1 MNEKI
6 LIINVH
12 SSRNLGDAALL
23 NVALQQLYDSFS
35 ASKITICMDDPES
48 HHGNEKVID
57 SIVAW
62 THPKNKDGTVSW
74 NYWHLIELLPTSI
87 IPLVSQQWLGT
98 AIFAFTPK
106 NLRPIVDAYISAD
119 IVVSGPGGFLYSSGR
134 GISLLVT
141 VYSIFMAVFARKPV
155 YIFPQSIGPLKQPCQ
170 KPIIH
175 WLLNRVRIVMVREPL
190 SYKLVLTLGVDQSKI
205 HLLPDMAFAI
215 PKADKT
221 VGAEWLG
228 EKGIALQNKEPL
240 LGMTIINWGKQHKGF
255 ELQGEYETAC
265 AAAVEWFVKSTGGKV
280 ILFPQVFG
288 PYLSQDDRI
297 PARRVANQ
305 FPELAKSIIVVEQ
318 PLALELLK
326 SIYSWMDIFIGTR
339 MHSNIFS
346 LCEGVPVIMIGYLP
360 KTRGLAEMLG
370 IEEWYLDI
378 NQVSG
383 NALSERLQQLWTR
396 KNFWT
401 EDRNMAIQKTI
412 LDALKAGGI
421 VKEDYERW
429 IQEN

>member
-1 MNEKI
+1 
-6 LIINVH
+6 
-12 SSRNLGDAALL
+12 
-23 NVALQQLYDSFS
+23 
-35 ASKITICMDDPES
+35 
-48 HHGNEKVID
+48 
-57 SIVAW
+57 
-62 THPKNKDGTVSW
+62 
-74 NYWHLIELLPTSI
+74 
-87 IPLVSQQWLGT
+87 
-98 AIFAFTPK
+98 
-106 NLRPIVDAYISAD
+106 
-119 IVVSGPGGFLYSSGR
+119 
-134 GISLLVT
+134 
-141 VYSIFMAVFARKPV
+141 
-155 YIFPQSIGPLKQPCQ
+155 
-170 KPIIH
+170 
-175 WLLNRVRIVMVREPL
+175 MVREPL

-221 VGAEWLG
+221 VGAEWLE

-240 LGMTIINWGKQHKGF
+240 LGITIINWGKQHKGF

-305 FPELAKSIIVVEQ
+305 FPELEKSIIVVEQ

-326 SIYSWMDIFIGTR
+326 SIYGWMDIFIGTR

-412 LDALKAGGI
+412 LDASKAGGI
-421 VKEDYERW
+421 VKEDYKRW
-429 IQEN
+429 IQENR